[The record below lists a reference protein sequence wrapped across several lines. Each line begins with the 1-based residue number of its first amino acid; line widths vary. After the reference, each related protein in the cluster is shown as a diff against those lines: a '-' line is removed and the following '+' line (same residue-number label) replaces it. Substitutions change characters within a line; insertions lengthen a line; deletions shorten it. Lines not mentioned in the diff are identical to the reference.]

1 MVRPEHHNVA
11 HERSQVPAT
20 HQAELAPPGTHVAPD
35 ESQVPAANR
44 PDMARW
50 LSLARI
56 KHWARLTVGLALGA
70 GLAVPELLY
79 LLIRWPR
86 RWTRWLTEL
95 ERRRVAHWLNIESS
109 ADYDDRQATRYL
121 AVRAMVGLLGGAIL
135 MLLTYGAFAAGVAA
149 YQLVIGR
156 ADALDVVTISAIGVP
171 LLFVGIQGFLGVTTL
186 ERTLALRHLGPSEQ
200 ELLRRRITELAT
212 SRAGV
217 IEAVDAERRRI
228 ERDLHDGVQ
237 QRLVALAMVLG
248 RARRR
253 AVTDRDDLL
262 AQAHEEAQEILNDL
276 REVAWRVYPTIL
288 DNLGLEEVLTGVA
301 ERAGIPVKLNF
312 TVTSP
317 VPSQLE
323 TAAYFVVSEA
333 VTNAAKHSRAD
344 LVTVA
349 VTEHENLMTVRITDD
364 GTGGADP
371 AGTGLSGLARR
382 VAALDG
388 QFTVDSPAGGPTVI
402 TAELPHQGGSPEEPS
417 CE

>member
-1 MVRPEHHNVA
+1 
-11 HERSQVPAT
+11 
-20 HQAELAPPGTHVAPD
+20 
-35 ESQVPAANR
+35 
-44 PDMARW
+44 MARW
-50 LSLARI
+50 VSLAQI
-56 KHWARLTVGLALGA
+56 KRWARMTVGLALGA
-70 GLAVPELLY
+70 SLAVPELLY

-86 RWTRWLTEL
+86 NWTRSLTEL
-95 ERRRVAHWLNIESS
+95 ERRRLARWLDIESS
-109 ADYDDRQATRYL
+109 ADYDDRQATKYL
-121 AVRAMVGLLGGAIL
+121 AVRGAVGLLGGAVL
-135 MLLTYGAFAAGVAA
+135 VLLLYGAVAAGIAV
-149 YQLVIGR
+149 YQLVMGR
-156 ADALDVVTISAIGVP
+156 VDALDLVVVGAIGVP
-171 LLFVGIQGFLGVTTL
+171 LLFVGLQGFLGVTTL

-253 AVTDRDDLL
+253 AVADREDLL
-262 AQAHEEAQEILNDL
+262 TQAHEEAQEILNDL

-301 ERAGIPVKLNF
+301 ERAGIPVKLSF
-312 TVTSP
+312 TVTSHLP
-317 VPSQLE
+317 PQLE

-349 VTEHENLMTVRITDD
+349 VAEHENLMTVRITDD

-371 AGTGLSGLARR
+371 AGSGLSGLARR

-388 QFTVDSPAGGPTVI
+388 RFTVDSPAGGPTVI
-402 TAELPHQGGSPEEPS
+402 MAQLPHQGAPSTSGSPEEPP

>member
-1 MVRPEHHNVA
+1 MLRSEQHRVA
-11 HERSQVPAT
+11 RRA
-20 HQAELAPPGTHVAPD
+20 
-35 ESQVPAANR
+35 
-44 PDMARW
+44 
-50 LSLARI
+50 SLAQVRR
-56 KHWARLTVGLALGA
+56 WARLAVGLALGTS
-70 GLAVPELLY
+70 LAVPELLY

-86 RWTRWLTEL
+86 GWTRSLTEL
-95 ERRRVAHWLNIESS
+95 ERRRLAHWLDIESS

-121 AVRAMVGLLGGAIL
+121 AVRGAVGLLGGAVL
-135 MLLTYGAFAAGVAA
+135 MLLAYGAFAAGIAA

-156 ADALDVVTISAIGVP
+156 ADALDLLTVAAIGVP

-248 RARRR
+248 RTRRR
-253 AVTDRDDLL
+253 AVADREDLL

-301 ERAGIPVKLNF
+301 ERAGIPVKLSF
-312 TVTSP
+312 TVTSH
-317 VPSQLE
+317 VPAQLE

-349 VTEHENLMTVRITDD
+349 VAEHENLMTVRITDD
-364 GTGGADP
+364 GAGGADP
-371 AGTGLSGLARR
+371 AGSGLSGLARR

-388 QFTVDSPAGGPTVI
+388 RFTVDSPAGGPTVI
-402 TAELPHQGGSPEEPS
+402 TAELPHQGAPPRSGSPEEPP